1 MTFCTT
7 KTDRGNYIIDFPL
20 ASDSVDSGEV
30 KSLAK
35 KHVTFSHTKRGKPNE
50 KRFKLE
56 EFKRESA
63 HVRLLLFRA
72 CTLSVH
78 QRKNRKMEETERRDD
93 NEEEERGKEGLVLF
107 LPHETLVKVFA
118 MIDCDNSKT
127 ISGVEFLTALRN
139 NTGGVSEIL
148 DSALRREEGGKKKK
162 EKKTKF
168 GTGDENERKFE
179 LGSKIIAKI
188 SGVGEEGIGLSEFVE
203 AFRVVA
209 ANEDDDEND
218 DGDDEE
224 EIGDAQY
231 RRRRRRNNGATSNSG
246 GESEMDEDSF
256 ASSPRSPAGGE
267 EWSSKVDP
275 VRAAILEKREH
286 VEELKR
292 VKRMTALVAE
302 ACKSL
307 VRKNLKKKERMGRR
321 KEGLKRFIPRVKN
334 LKNFTSSDRNN
345 NNNNNNNNNSASES
359 ESDSESEDSESNPH
373 QKSYSKATLSMAPG
387 KEKGG
392 MTREKKMRKLL
403 KQKMSPEMRALN
415 DELHINA
422 HVLLDVFKDL
432 NYSGT
437 GLVIVDGFLHVYER
451 NDAFRQELRNARN
464 DKSSHSSFEQDM
476 ARTATEMGGRRRES
490 VDIVSFFSYFCRAKS
505 TLRPK
510 LPPLPEIP
518 MNDGMVSPGKA
529 SVEGPSRQR
538 RNVLEAKIGIGS
550 GAHAASRREDGFD
563 GASVNSVSTNDSTKE
578 GIAQH
583 LKLTPMK
590 SPKRLTSA
598 MKKMKV
604 RKDEEEEDKNASAR
618 QRLNFDHPSSRESGK
633 EGITLE
639 HLDSNASKNTEKNYR
654 ILSMVLDEDDRINE
668 IEDEDDESHIDEEA
682 NLRGLEMEALIH
694 VLSMR
699 EMNKVHR

>member
-1 MTFCTT
+1 
-7 KTDRGNYIIDFPL
+7 
-20 ASDSVDSGEV
+20 
-30 KSLAK
+30 
-35 KHVTFSHTKRGKPNE
+35 
-50 KRFKLE
+50 
-56 EFKRESA
+56 
-63 HVRLLLFRA
+63 
-72 CTLSVH
+72 
-78 QRKNRKMEETERRDD
+78 MEEMERTDD
-93 NEEEERGKEGLVLF
+93 NEEEETEEKGFALF
-107 LPHETLVKVFA
+107 LPYETLVKVFA
-118 MIDCDNSKT
+118 IIECNDSET

-148 DSALRREEGGKKKK
+148 DSALRREDEGKKK
-162 EKKTKF
+162 TKREF
-168 GTGDENERKFE
+168 GNRDENERKFE

-209 ANEDDDEND
+209 ANEDDDED
-218 DGDDEE
+218 DDDDDEE

-246 GESEMDEDSF
+246 GESEMEEDSF
-256 ASSPRSPAGGE
+256 ASGPRSPAGGE
-267 EWSSKVDP
+267 ESSSKVDP

-307 VRKNLKKKERMGRR
+307 VRKSLKKKERMERR
-321 KEGLKRFIPRVKN
+321 KEGFKRFIPRVKS

-345 NNNNNNNNNSASES
+345 NNNYNNNNNSASES

-373 QKSYSKATLSMAPG
+373 KKSYSKATLSMAPG
-387 KEKGG
+387 KEKDG

-451 NDAFRQELRNARN
+451 NDTFRQELRNARN
-464 DKSSHSSFEQDM
+464 DNSSHSSFEQDM

-505 TLRPK
+505 MLRPK

-550 GAHAASRREDGFD
+550 GAYAASRREDGFD

-604 RKDEEEEDKNASAR
+604 REDEEEEDKNASAR

-639 HLDSNASKNTEKNYR
+639 HLDSNALKNTEKNYR

>member
-1 MTFCTT
+1 
-7 KTDRGNYIIDFPL
+7 
-20 ASDSVDSGEV
+20 
-30 KSLAK
+30 
-35 KHVTFSHTKRGKPNE
+35 
-50 KRFKLE
+50 
-56 EFKRESA
+56 
-63 HVRLLLFRA
+63 
-72 CTLSVH
+72 
-78 QRKNRKMEETERRDD
+78 MEEMERHDE
-93 NEEEERGKEGLVLF
+93 NEGEERGKEGFVLF
-107 LPHETLVKVFA
+107 LPYETLVKVFA

-148 DSALRREEGGKKKK
+148 DSALREEDEGKKK
-162 EKKTKF
+162 TKREF
-168 GTGDENERKFE
+168 GNGDENERKFE

-203 AFRVVA
+203 AFRVVT
-209 ANEDDDEND
+209 ANEDDEDDDDD

-224 EIGDAQY
+224 ENGDAQY
-231 RRRRRRNNGATSNSG
+231 RRRRRRNNGATSNNG

-267 EWSSKVDP
+267 ESPSKVDP
-275 VRAAILEKREH
+275 VRAAILEKKEH

-307 VRKNLKKKERMGRR
+307 IRKNLKKKERMERR
-321 KEGLKRFIPRVKN
+321 KEGFKRFIPRVKN
-334 LKNFTSSDRNN
+334 LKNFTSRERN

-373 QKSYSKATLSMAPG
+373 KKSYSKATLSMAPG
-387 KEKGG
+387 KEKDG
-392 MTREKKMRKLL
+392 MTREKKTRKLL

-415 DELHINA
+415 DELYINA

-476 ARTATEMGGRRRES
+476 ARTLTEMGGRRRES

-505 TLRPK
+505 MLRPK

-550 GAHAASRREDGFD
+550 GAYAASRREDGFD
-563 GASVNSVSTNDSTKE
+563 GASVNSESTNDSTNE

-604 RKDEEEEDKNASAR
+604 REDEEEEDKNASAR

-639 HLDSNASKNTEKNYR
+639 HLDSNASTNTEKNYR
-654 ILSMVLDEDDRINE
+654 ILTMVLDEPDRINE

-682 NLRGLEMEALIH
+682 NLRGLEIEALIH

>member
-1 MTFCTT
+1 
-7 KTDRGNYIIDFPL
+7 
-20 ASDSVDSGEV
+20 
-30 KSLAK
+30 
-35 KHVTFSHTKRGKPNE
+35 
-50 KRFKLE
+50 
-56 EFKRESA
+56 
-63 HVRLLLFRA
+63 
-72 CTLSVH
+72 
-78 QRKNRKMEETERRDD
+78 MEEMERRDFE
-93 NEEEERGKEGLVLF
+93 NEERGKEGFALF
-107 LPHETLVKVFA
+107 LPHETLAKVFA
-118 MIDCDNSKT
+118 IIDGDDSKT

-148 DSALRREEGGKKKK
+148 DSALRDEDEGKKK
-162 EKKTKF
+162 KKTKF
-168 GTGDENERKFE
+168 GTTEDENERKFE

-209 ANEDDDEND
+209 ANEEDEDEND
-218 DGDDEE
+218 DGDDEEE

-267 EWSSKVDP
+267 ESSSKVDP

-307 VRKNLKKKERMGRR
+307 VRKNLKKKERMERR
-321 KEGLKRFIPRVKN
+321 KEGFKRFIPRVKN

-387 KEKGG
+387 KEKNG

-403 KQKMSPEMRALN
+403 KQKMSPEIRALN
-415 DELHINA
+415 DELYINA

-505 TLRPK
+505 MLRPK

-550 GAHAASRREDGFD
+550 GAYAASRREGGFD

-604 RKDEEEEDKNASAR
+604 REDEKEEDKNASAR

-639 HLDSNASKNTEKNYR
+639 HLDSNASTNTEKNYR